1 MNYPGTDAITKE
13 KLYFFRSRATSH
25 LRARIRLQGEG
36 CREVLRLLYPQ
47 SFCAQRCHLAS
58 TSLGEVEK
66 F

>member
-1 MNYPGTDAITKE
+1 MQLKK

-25 LRARIRLQGEG
+25 LRARIRPQGEG
-36 CREVLRLLYPQ
+36 CREVLRLLYPELL
-47 SFCAQRCHLAS
+47 CTMCHLAS